1 LPYFRYLEKQA
12 KPSELETEKKHHRN
26 LVRSVLQ
33 RQLQVQQ
40 KKKVYENQERDQK
53 TNTIEKSRNFGMTSN
68 MTHYLLAW
76 LNSK

>member
-1 LPYFRYLEKQA
+1 MFEVNLPSWK
-12 KPSELETEKKHHRN
+12 TEKKHHRN

-53 TNTIEKSRNFGMTSN
+53 TNTIEKSRKFGMTSN
-68 MTHYLLAW
+68 MTHYLLTW